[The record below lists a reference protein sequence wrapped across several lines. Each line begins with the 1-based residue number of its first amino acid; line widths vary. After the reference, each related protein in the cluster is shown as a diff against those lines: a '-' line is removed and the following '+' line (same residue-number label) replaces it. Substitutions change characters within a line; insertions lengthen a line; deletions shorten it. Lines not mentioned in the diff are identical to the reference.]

1 MFLSLD
7 ISISTA
13 IRARVRPFLLE
24 GRATVPAAVS
34 PSEIV
39 VAGTKVLPN
48 YNAYILAYGV
58 TVREPEDYQYTGSL
72 VFSLFVNGGSYLDNN
87 NNGLWTLQRG
97 SVAQPIPTLIQTQSG
112 GLIQFNARRAIA
124 ASQSAVVDFIALG
137 WQIPADVEISKNCN
151 Y

>member
-13 IRARVRPFLLE
+13 IRSRVRPFLLE
-24 GRATVPAAVS
+24 GRGTIPAALS
-34 PSEIV
+34 TADTV
-39 VAGTKVLPN
+39 VASTQVLPN

-58 TVREPEDYQYTGSL
+58 TVREPADYQYTGSL
-72 VFSLFVNGGSYLDNN
+72 VFSLFVNGGAYLDNN

-97 SVAQPIPTLIQTQSG
+97 SVEKPIPTLIQTQSG
-112 GLIQFNARRAIA
+112 GLIQFRARRAVA
-124 ASQSAVVDFIALG
+124 AAQASTVDFIALG